1 MKKGDRFAECV
12 VTNIS
17 YLDDTTVVEIN
28 EEMWKRVTSS
38 NKFQLVGLGWQ
49 TSEADGF
56 NTNSMDMEEEQGFVG
71 TLGKI
76 KAFVFKQIV

>member
-1 MKKGDRFAECV
+1 MKS
-12 VTNIS
+12 S

-28 EEMWKRVTSS
+28 EEMWKRVPSS

-49 TSEADGF
+49 TSETDGF

-76 KAFVFKQIV
+76 KVFVFEQTV